1 MGPEHT
7 ASPLGRQ
14 GNPTLAGHSRCKAN
28 ERLREGRAPRRNER
42 AMSTTPTTNPSNK
55 TLLMLLGV
63 GGGIILLCSGLLIS
77 TLLVMNWGRNP
88 KKDPEIEGKPN
99 KGRPN
104 SGLYKGPESN
114 TLTASEAAQAGW

>member
-1 MGPEHT
+1 
-7 ASPLGRQ
+7 
-14 GNPTLAGHSRCKAN
+14 
-28 ERLREGRAPRRNER
+28 
-42 AMSTTPTTNPSNK
+42 MSTTPTTNPANK

-114 TLTASEAAQAGW
+114 TLTASEAAQAGWKMGTS